1 MILSKQK
8 QLPREVFD
16 CSLSSIVDDLAET
29 LADTAFFGVEA
40 FVAVP
45 ALLKDIT
52 HLGKCLDKNT
62 AEKKVECALRYLPKT
77 VQTVEVVVA
86 SLKNYVGEM
95 KSILPL
101 LVEDIKQCKKTSD
114 SQYKAFLVSTLQK
127 AKTCAAHVSF
137 FY

>member
-1 MILSKQK
+1 M
-8 QLPREVFD
+8 
-16 CSLSSIVDDLAET
+16 
-29 LADTAFFGVEA
+29 
-40 FVAVP
+40 AVP
-45 ALLKDIT
+45 ALLKDLT
-52 HLGKCLDKNT
+52 HLRKCLDKNT

-114 SQYKAFLVSTLQK
+114 SQYKAFLESTLQK
-127 AKTCAAHVSF
+127 ANTCAA
-137 FY
+137 